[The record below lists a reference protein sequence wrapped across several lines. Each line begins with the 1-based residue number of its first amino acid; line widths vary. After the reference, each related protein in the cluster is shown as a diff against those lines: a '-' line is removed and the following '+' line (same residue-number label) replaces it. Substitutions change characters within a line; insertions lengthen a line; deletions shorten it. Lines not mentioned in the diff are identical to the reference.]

1 MQPKDLAEQL
11 DGSEYPLVIPAEL
24 KNKAQENNLVIAC
37 GYSDDLLLLIGAID
51 EEIYVSDGDVVNVH
65 PGGVLGSRDDLDTDE
80 EIKSWLDNK
89 EKSAPIKVAF
99 GSDDFTWEY
108 KTDIPCEKF
117 EVKEYGETYCAALV
131 FSLDDLRDFVASR

>member
-51 EEIYVSDGDVVNVH
+51 EEIYVSDGD
-65 PGGVLGSRDDLDTDE
+65 
-80 EIKSWLDNK
+80 
-89 EKSAPIKVAF
+89 
-99 GSDDFTWEY
+99 
-108 KTDIPCEKF
+108 
-117 EVKEYGETYCAALV
+117 
-131 FSLDDLRDFVASR
+131 